1 MNPSFKSSTN
11 KHVFLDIH
19 KMGYWVLHLIHF
31 SLFFT
36 FFWMLTSCTGFSPV
50 YEVIKLPPWPLRPSH
65 NGQQFSNRDG
75 ESEMAPPPCVTP
87 FGPCSVGNTSLLPLL
102 PWSLE
107 IMAHLPD
114 CITNL
119 SKQPFLGVHFQVT
132 FLPHTFPPASTKPW
146 TPLPL
151 SSLFSLLNHPLL
163 RWLWA
168 PNFNC
173 LFELL
178 ISEFFGMCRHC
189 MNK

>member
-1 MNPSFKSSTN
+1 
-11 KHVFLDIH
+11 
-19 KMGYWVLHLIHF
+19 MGYWVLHLIHF

-132 FLPHTFPPASTKPW
+132 FLPHTFPPASTKHW

-151 SSLFSLLNHPLL
+151 SSLFSLLNHTLL